1 MMKRV
6 VAIDQGTTGT
16 KGYTLDM
23 NGCFSLCH
31 STMHRQ
37 IYPQPGYVEHDPEE
51 LLQSVL
57 ECIESAEN
65 ICAIGIDNQGETVI
79 AWDSVTGAPIYN
91 AIVWQDQR
99 TLDFIEQLRAG
110 GAEELT
116 LERAGLPLDPY
127 FSASKLRWLMDRAP
141 EAKKLLKKGHLRLGT
156 SESFFLYRLTG
167 VYATDVTTA
176 SRTSLMNL
184 RTCGWDQDLCHLFGI
199 PMEILPEIRSTTGY
213 FGSLR
218 LGGRDIPIVCSV
230 VDQQA
235 ALFGHNCYENGQGK
249 VTFGTGAF
257 ALVNAGKKL
266 RSDRGKGIVST
277 VAWHLDDEEVI
288 YAMDG
293 AVYSAASAVTWIKNL
308 GLFDDLSEIDRFEA
322 SPAISRGLV
331 FVPALSGLACPYWD
345 RSAAGL
351 WIGMSLDTTKADL
364 CQAVLEGIAL
374 RTAQVLDAISTL
386 TGKHQR
392 LSVDGGLTN
401 NPYFCQFLADVTQ
414 REFVVPASP
423 DITSLGTGR
432 FALLGSGLAK
442 TIPDLPEA
450 SPPKTVLSPTKDLS
464 QFRSLFEEAV
474 KRCRN
479 WKGAKIF
486 REVSYERKRVSI

>member
-6 VAIDQGTTGT
+6 IVVDQGTTGT
-16 KGYTLDM
+16 KSYTLDIE
-23 NGCFSLCH
+23 GHFSLCH
-31 STMHRQ
+31 SAVHHQ
-37 IYPQPGYVEHDPEE
+37 IYPQPGWVEQDPEE
-51 LLQSVL
+51 LLQNVL
-57 ECIESAEN
+57 ECIEAAGDGH
-65 ICAIGIDNQGETVI
+65 AIGIDNQGETVI
-79 AWDSVTGAPIYN
+79 AWDSVSGMPIYN

-99 TLDFIEQLRAG
+99 TLNCIERLKAD

-127 FSASKLRWLMDRAP
+127 FSASKLRWLMDHAP
-141 EAKKLLKKGHLRLGT
+141 GAKKLLKEGRLRLGT

-167 VYATDVTTA
+167 AYVTDVTTA
-176 SRTSLMNL
+176 SRTSLMDL
-184 RTCGWDQDLCHLFGI
+184 RTCTWDPDLCHLFRI
-199 PMEILPEIRSTTGY
+199 PIEILPEIHPTTDY
-213 FGSLR
+213 FGSLK
-218 LGGRDIPIVCSV
+218 LGGRDIPIVCSI

-235 ALFGHNCYENGQGK
+235 ALFGHGCYENGQGK

-257 ALVNAGKKL
+257 ALVNAGGKL
-266 RSDRGKGIVST
+266 HSDRASGVLST
-277 VAWHLDDEEVI
+277 VAWQVNGEEVV
-288 YAMDG
+288 YAVDG
-293 AVYSAASAVTWIKNL
+293 GVYTAGSAVTWMKNL
-308 GLFDDLSEIDRFEA
+308 GLFEDLSEIDHFEEP
-322 SPAISRGLV
+322 PAISRALV

-345 RSAAGL
+345 RSAVGL
-351 WIGMSLDTTKADL
+351 WLGMGLDTTKADL

-374 RTAQVLDAISTL
+374 RAAQVLDAISTL

-414 REFVVPASP
+414 CEFVVPASP

-479 WKGAKIF
+479 WKVPKSFG
-486 REVSYERKRVSI
+486 R